1 MVNPG
6 GSLTQNGLFFQ
17 SARNFKE
24 GRTER
29 ELVKVYE
36 KLRSG
41 IWVFNGLFR
50 LIDAW
55 QEDAGGRKVFK
66 FGLELVEDETG
77 PASTAQTD
85 LEQTRLI
92 PTSVKLEVWKRD
104 KGRCV
109 QCGSKDNLHFDH
121 IIPYSK
127 GGSSLVA
134 ENIQVLCARHNIA
147 KRDRIE

>member
-1 MVNPG
+1 
-6 GSLTQNGLFFQ
+6 
-17 SARNFKE
+17 
-24 GRTER
+24 
-29 ELVKVYE
+29 
-36 KLRSG
+36 
-41 IWVFNGLFR
+41 